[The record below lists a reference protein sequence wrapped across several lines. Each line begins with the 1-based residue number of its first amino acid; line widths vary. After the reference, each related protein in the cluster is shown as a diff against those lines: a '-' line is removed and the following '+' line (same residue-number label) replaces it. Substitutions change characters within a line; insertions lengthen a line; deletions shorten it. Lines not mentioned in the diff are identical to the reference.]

1 MKKLLITGA
10 KGLIGSEING
20 DVKIGKEYDL
30 RDPHQSDEMISK
42 NNPTHVIHCA
52 AKVGGIGGN
61 MNGMGEY
68 FYDNIMINTNMI
80 ESSRKHN
87 VKKLMVFTSTCVF
100 PDKVEYPLTE
110 DKIHLG
116 PPHETNYGYG
126 YAKRMAEVQIRA
138 YNEQYGLNYFCVI
151 PCNMY
156 GPNDNYNLEK
166 SHVIPA
172 LIHKVYMAKLNKTD
186 IRVWG
191 SGKSLREFIFS
202 KDVARICENLIVN
215 YDGKKPIIISNPNEV
230 SIQEL
235 VLTICDILEFKNN
248 IIFDSTKPDGQYRK
262 PSDNSYLKSII
273 GDYQFTDLRSGL
285 EETIEFFIKNYNTVR
300 K

>member
-1 MKKLLITGA
+1 
-10 KGLIGSEING
+10 
-20 DVKIGKEYDL
+20 
-30 RDPHQSDEMISK
+30 
-42 NNPTHVIHCA
+42 
-52 AKVGGIGGN
+52 
-61 MNGMGEY
+61 
-68 FYDNIMINTNMI
+68 
-80 ESSRKHN
+80 
-87 VKKLMVFTSTCVF
+87 
-100 PDKVEYPLTE
+100 
-110 DKIHLG
+110 
-116 PPHETNYGYG
+116 
-126 YAKRMAEVQIRA
+126 
-138 YNEQYGLNYFCVI
+138 
-151 PCNMY
+151 MY

-186 IRVWG
+186 ICVWG